1 MFFYKIIYFITIIL
15 LQNYYLLQI
24 TFILQKKIKSMTRR
38 GMPSTNDNKI
48 VAANA

>member
-1 MFFYKIIYFITIIL
+1 MFFYKIIYFITII
-15 LQNYYLLQI
+15 LLQI

-38 GMPSTNDNKI
+38 GMPSTNDKI